1 MADTN
6 TNKQFL
12 DFSGLKKFWSL
23 INDKFATKSTAV
35 GSVTYT
41 ADANGA
47 SLVVK
52 AVDNTDLGTQTIS
65 AATSTT
71 AGLMSAQDK
80 INLDAAAANT
90 KFKGIALQD
99 GDNTAVD
106 IAKDSKAVIKL
117 SYDSEN
123 KLIKLADVNGTAYSS
138 IDASVFVK
146 DGILDSVTWST
157 VSGQENV
164 LMFTFNTDSG
174 KQAIPV
180 DLSKFVDTYVAGN
193 GLALNGKSFSIV
205 LDETIADKPSYL
217 TVSDKGLRVDD
228 ALWTKVGELDTAV
241 ATAAAADATKKAGD
255 ALAEAK
261 GYTNTQI
268 GGPLAEGTT
277 VLSKIA
283 AAESKAS
290 TDLATAVGNYSVKG
304 EDGSVTTPASGLK
317 GEIENAEARA
327 AADATTK
334 ANAAEGNAKDYVDQE
349 IAKVVGDGG
358 TLAGTLT
365 AAKTYTDEEIAKVN
379 AVIGKTAAG
388 EGETATPATG
398 LYKYIDDAD
407 AKVFDD
413 AKKYADGLAKNY
425 DESGAAAGVK
435 DYADKTFVKLDGYV
449 AYTGEEKTK
458 LAGIE
463 TGAQVN
469 VIESVVVNGVTA
481 TVADKVATVTVDCYT
496 KKDVDDKF
504 AAVDTKIGTVPADK
518 DVVTMISDAETAA
531 NGYAK
536 GLFDGITAISLDD
549 ITLDKLNATE

>member
-52 AVDNTDLGTQTIS
+52 AVDNTDLGTQTIA

-146 DGILDSVTWST
+146 DGILDNVTWST
-157 VSGQENV
+157 VPGEENV

-180 DLSKFVDTYVAGN
+180 NLSKFVDTYVAGN

-217 TVSDKGLRVDD
+217 TVSDKGIRVDD
-228 ALWTKVGELDTAV
+228 ALWIKVGELDTAV
-241 ATAAAADATKKAGD
+241 ATAAASDATKKAGD

-261 GYTNTQI
+261 GYTNAQI

-290 TDLATAVGNYSVKG
+290 TDLVAAVGNYSVKG
-304 EDGSVTTPASGLK
+304 EDGSVTTPATGLRA
-317 GEIENAEARA
+317 EIETKETELKTYADGKAATAE
-327 AADATTK
+327 T
-334 ANAAEGNAKDYVDQE
+334 NAKNFATQE
-349 IAKVVGDGG
+349 IAKIVGDGG
-358 TLAGTLT
+358 TLAGTLE
-365 AAKTYTDEEIAKVN
+365 AAKSYTDAEIAKVN
-379 AVIGKTAAG
+379 VVIGKAAAG

-407 AKVFDD
+407 AKVLVD
-413 AKKYADGLAKNY
+413 AKAYADGLAKDY
-425 DESGAAAGVK
+425 DEAGAAAGVK

-469 VIESVVVNGVTA
+469 VIESVKVNGVTA
-481 TVADKVATVTVDCYT
+481 TIENKVASVNVDCYT
-496 KKDVDDKF
+496 QSEIDGKF

-518 DVVTMISDAETAA
+518 DVVTMIADAKAAA
-531 NGYAK
+531 NGYAD
-536 GLFDGITAISLDD
+536 GLFAGIIAINPDD
-549 ITLDKLNATE
+549 ITLDNLNA